1 MYHFVVGRIVRKGF
15 RELSQG
21 RYSAITN
28 LMAPRCHY
36 HFVGSH
42 ALGGQR
48 HTRAAIERWFQRLLR
63 LFPGFQFLP
72 AEVLVSGWPW
82 RTRVAVKLEV
92 SWTRPDGARYE
103 NLAMQLITL
112 RWFKAVDVL
121 TIDDS
126 QAVSALLR
134 ELAERHGVAEA
145 VAAPIEG

>member
-1 MYHFVVGRIVRKGF
+1 
-15 RELSQG
+15 
-21 RYSAITN
+21 
-28 LMAPRCHY
+28 MAPSCRY
-36 HFVGSH
+36 RFVGTH

-63 LFPGFQFLP
+63 LLPGFQFLP
-72 AEVLVSGWPW
+72 AEVLVKGWPW
-82 RTRVAVKLEV
+82 RTLVAVKLEV
-92 SWTRPDGARYE
+92 SWIRPDGGRYE
-103 NLAMQLITL
+103 NLAMQLIEL
-112 RWFKAVDVL
+112 RWFKAVEVL